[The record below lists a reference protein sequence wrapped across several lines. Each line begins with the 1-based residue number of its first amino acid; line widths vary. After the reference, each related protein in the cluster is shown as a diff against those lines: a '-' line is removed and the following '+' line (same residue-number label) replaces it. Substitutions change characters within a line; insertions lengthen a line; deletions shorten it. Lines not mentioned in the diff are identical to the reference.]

1 MSRIRSVR
9 RAAIGA
15 AVAAVALVAGPMMD
29 ESGMP
34 GGSRDA
40 KTELWGEL
48 FGGTAWAQRAES
60 KPKRRT
66 KRVDAIRQQYM
77 SEFDKINKLLDEK
90 KNAEALEKLQ
100 DLADEK
106 LNDYERAIVYQFIG
120 QLLAQDGKYKE
131 AIPYF
136 EQITHLERAPDPQI
150 DTALNILAQLYLA
163 TDQYQKA
170 IEAKKK
176 WMARQ
181 EVVSP
186 ADYAFLATA
195 YYGLGDYKNVAKY
208 IEQAIEMARET
219 GRPVEERW
227 WLLARAAYWEL
238 KDLHR
243 VKEILEILALNYDK
257 PEYWRNLAG
266 VYAELGLEDK
276 SLAVM
281 EIAYRRGF
289 LDERER
295 YLINLAQMYIAN
307 GAPIKAA
314 WVIERGMKEG
324 KIEKSADNYELLGQA
339 YLNAMEME
347 KAERP
352 LRLAA
357 KMKKK
362 GELWM
367 RLGQVLIQREKW
379 KQAIEALQKAIDAG
393 DLDKPQYAYLLL
405 GTAYFNIDE
414 FDKARKAFRA
424 VLKIK
429 DKDAQ
434 ASARKWLKYINSE
447 LKRRRQLSEFYDK
460 SGKRRKR
467 S

>member
-1 MSRIRSVR
+1 MTSMGWAG
-9 RAAIGA
+9 RAVTGLAAGALMLCAAPALQPAGKAAGGASALVVELFAGA
-15 AVAAVALVAGPMMD
+15 ALAQSD
-29 ESGMP
+29 Q
-34 GGSRDA
+34 A
-40 KTELWGEL
+40 KP
-48 FGGTAWAQRAES
+48 AR
-60 KPKRRT
+60 KT

-90 KNAEALEKLQ
+90 KNAEALARLKE
-100 DLADEK
+100 LAQEK
-106 LNDYERAIVYQFIG
+106 LNDYEKAIVYQFIG

-136 EQITHLERAPDPQI
+136 EEIPTLERAPDAQI
-150 DTALNILAQLYLA
+150 DTALNILSQLYLA
-163 TDQYQKA
+163 TDQYKKA
-170 IEAKKK
+170 IETKQK

-181 EVVSP
+181 EVLSP
-186 ADYAFLATA
+186 SDYIFLAQA
-195 YYGLGDYKNVAKY
+195 YYGLEDYKNVAKY
-208 IEQAIEMARET
+208 AEQGIKMARET

-227 WLLARAAYWEL
+227 WLLLRAAYWEL
-238 KDLHR
+238 KDFQNVKR
-243 VKEILEILALNYDK
+243 VMEILALNYDK

-266 VYAELGLEDK
+266 VYGELGMDDK
-276 SLAVM
+276 ALAVM

-295 YLINLAQMYIAN
+295 YLINLAQMYIAR

-314 WVIERGMKEG
+314 WLIERGMKEG
-324 KIEKSADNYELLGQA
+324 KIEKTADNYELLGQA
-339 YLNAMEME
+339 YLNAMEIE

-357 KMKKK
+357 QMKNK

-367 RLGQVLIQREKW
+367 RLGQVLVQREKW
-379 KQAIEALQKAIDAG
+379 NEAIEALQKAIDAG
-393 DLDKPQYAYLLL
+393 DLDKPQNAYLLL

-414 FDKARKAFRA
+414 FDKAKEAFRA
-424 VLKIK
+424 VLKLK

-434 ASARKWLKYINSE
+434 QSASKWLGYIDSE
-447 LKRRRQLSEFYDK
+447 LKRRRQLTEFYDK